1 MYSVDQLV
9 NLIRS
14 QAIAVLSTFSQTRV
28 GIIVGY
34 DPDTYTACVEIKPE
48 GIKTGFL
55 PILSNVIGDQWGFYS
70 APAIN
75 DMVIV
80 HFQEGDFSSGFIGQR
95 IYSLTDRPISPGP
108 PSGETW
114 MIHKTGT
121 YVKFLNDGTIELKC
135 LDENGD
141 KTNLNINANVVV
153 TGNISATGDILDTSE
168 TNTHTMEN
176 MRTIYNSHVHPGV
189 TAGISNTQVTTQT
202 Q

>member
-1 MYSVDQLV
+1 MFSVDQLI

-14 QAIAVLSTFSQTRV
+14 QAIATLSTFSQTRV

-34 DPDTYTACVEIKPE
+34 DPDTYTANVEIKPE
-48 GIKTGFL
+48 GIKTGNI
-55 PILSNVIGDQWGFYS
+55 PILSQWIGNQWGFYS
-70 APAIN
+70 APELN

-80 HFQEGDFSSGFIGQR
+80 HFQEGDFSCGFIGQR
-95 IYSLTDRPISPGP
+95 IYSFTDRPISPGP

-121 YVKFLNDGTIELKC
+121 YIKFLNDGTIEMKC

-141 KTNLNINANVVV
+141 KTDVNIIANVVV
-153 TGNISATGDILDTSE
+153 DGDIRASGNILDNNG
-168 TNTHTMEN
+168 TNSHDMAD

-189 TAGISNTQVTTQT
+189 TAGPSNTQVTTQT